1 MRRATFLLVA
11 LLATAAAGCGPA
23 EPVARHDDTIVV
35 ASGAATV
42 TDYDDYI
49 AREKGFYKQ
58 HHVKT
63 EYLTTQTAAQ
73 ATQLLATGEADIGRG
88 IADAIQAN
96 VATDRKLDYI
106 SVADMLTRPPHVL
119 MTDGTKSFDDI
130 KGRKIGI
137 SSPTDNTTIVTEG
150 LLEGKNIDPAR
161 ANLIPAGGTSSRLAA
176 MQSGGV
182 TATLLLPPANFK
194 AVKEA
199 GLTSLGSVPQLLGPD
214 WGYSFTSVIVDRRW
228 ATLNRD
234 LLVRFLQARDDAL
247 RWLADP
253 RNRKEAIAI
262 LEKYTEAKPSP
273 AAKTYDLI
281 SDPKLRAFAPRIG
294 INRKADANVL
304 RVMETAGHL
313 KERGLDAS
321 RFTDD
326 SYAAEARRRNG
337 GGGE

>member
-1 MRRATFLLVA
+1 MKRALI
-11 LLATAAAGCGPA
+11 LLALVAAGCGPTA
-23 EPVARHDDTIVV
+23 PVARHDNTIVV
-35 ASGAATV
+35 ASGASTV
-42 TDYDDYI
+42 TDFDDYV
-49 AREKGFYKQ
+49 AQEKGFYKR

-63 EYLTTQTAAQ
+63 KYLKTQTAAQ

-119 MTDGTKSFDDI
+119 MTDGTKSFAEI
-130 KGRKIGI
+130 RSRKIGI

-150 LLEGKNIDPAR
+150 LLEGKSIDPER

-176 MQSGGV
+176 MQSGGI

-199 GLTSLGSVPQLLGPD
+199 GLTSVGSVPELLGPD
-214 WGYSFTSVIVDRRW
+214 WGYSFTSIIVDRRW
-228 ATLNRD
+228 AELNRD
-234 LLVRFLQARDDAL
+234 LLVRFLQARDEAL

-253 RNRKEAIAI
+253 ANKQEAIAI

-273 AAKTYDLI
+273 AEKTYDLI
-281 SDPKLRAFAPRIG
+281 SDPRLRAFATRIS
-294 INRKADANVL
+294 INRTADANVL
-304 RVMETAGHL
+304 RVMERAGHL
-313 KERGLDAS
+313 KRRGLDVS
-321 RFTDD
+321 RFVDD
-326 SYAAEARRRNG
+326 TYAAEARRRNG

>member
-1 MRRATFLLVA
+1 MRRA
-11 LLATAAAGCGPA
+11 LLALAALVVVGCGPA
-23 EPVARHDDTIVV
+23 EPIARKDNTIVV

-42 TDYDDYI
+42 TDYDDYV
-49 AREKGFYKQ
+49 AQEKGFYKK
-58 HHVKT
+58 HGVKT
-63 EYLTTQTAAQ
+63 EYIQTQTAAQ

-96 VATDRKLDYI
+96 VATERQLDYI

-119 MTDGTKSFDDI
+119 MTDGTKSFDEI
-130 KGRKIGI
+130 KTHKIGI

-150 LLEGKNIDPAR
+150 LLEGKEIDPEK

-176 MQSGGV
+176 MQTGGIK
-182 TATLLLPPANFK
+182 ATLLLPPANFK

-199 GLTSLGSVPQLLGPD
+199 GLTSVGSVPQLLGPD
-214 WGYSFTSVIVDRRW
+214 WHYSFTSIIVDRRW
-228 ATLNRD
+228 AQLNRD
-234 LLVRFLQARDDAL
+234 LLVRFLQARDEAL
-247 RWLADP
+247 QWLADP
-253 RNRKEAIAI
+253 ANKKEAIAI
-262 LEKYTEAKPSP
+262 LQKYTEAKPSP
-273 AAKTYDLI
+273 AEKTYDLI
-281 SDPKLRAFAPRIG
+281 SDPELRAFATRAG
-294 INRKADANVL
+294 IDKAADANVL

-313 KERGLDAS
+313 KERGLDVA